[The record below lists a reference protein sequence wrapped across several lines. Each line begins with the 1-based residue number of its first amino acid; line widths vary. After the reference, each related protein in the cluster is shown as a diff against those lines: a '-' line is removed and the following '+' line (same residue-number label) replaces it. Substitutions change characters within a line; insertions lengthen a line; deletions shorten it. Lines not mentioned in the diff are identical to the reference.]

1 MQLVFVVFPIAK
13 QLVLARDPVVWIKI
27 ISVKNKER
35 VAASKQR
42 NWTEFKCDRD
52 FNLGDL
58 T

>member
-13 QLVLARDPVVWIKI
+13 QLVLARDPAVWIKI
-27 ISVKNKER
+27 ISVKDR

-42 NWTEFKCDRD
+42 NWTEVKCDRD